1 MKRKNLEKELSRNR
15 TEEKGTETHK
25 EFKMRQNK
33 YEERKR

>member
-15 TEEKGTETHK
+15 TEEKGTEIRK
-25 EFKMRQNK
+25 EFKMRQYK